1 MRRGCLIVAA
11 ACTLRLAA
19 QADKPEM
26 YTVDRGQDPA
36 LLAADTNGVTCERAL
51 IALGQAMGWRVD
63 FETQQLENALAMVA
77 IDLAFERQPPRTVA
91 HLVAA
96 AGGADVVFD
105 DRTEE
110 GVLRTRVHVVSPAS
124 AELESG
130 RQRLRQWSI
139 QWYHSFLQRDAVYDP
154 LVQEEGMRVRMQLAQ
169 MKLQQG
175 DLEGAATA
183 FEEVYDRD
191 QTHPQSPLAMLRIAE
206 CNFELRRLDDAERWA
221 RRVTELHPSRP
232 EMAAAGILLARI
244 MIVAERYDEC
254 VRELRSFLLPLADT
268 PEIVDAYLLLAQAQ
282 AKRGRPD
289 EVFRNIE
296 VLAGSRNFRDLTERQ
311 MLDYWF
317 LRGLGA
323 AGTGA
328 HADAMEALELFLGM
342 AVDDPR
348 SGRAHVLLARTYSA
362 LGKLLEARSSAVAA
376 MRHLDSLDR
385 EWRREARIVHAK
397 TALALGERDAAFA
410 DLEVEVRS
418 PGADPELIL
427 FLIDAFYEIGR
438 YQKVVSTADLL
449 TKQDTAYGQA
459 ARVRKLRAL
468 LAQAKQNR
476 EHLVAFPRQAI
487 AIAAEITDETLQR
500 EAAEIIGSAYGLLG
514 DVERAADAYRGVLR

>member
-1 MRRGCLIVAA
+1 MRLAVAVAA
-11 ACTLRLAA
+11 AGVQLTA
-19 QADKPEM
+19 QSGRPD
-26 YTVDRGQDPA
+26 TFLVDRSRDPPMV
-36 LLAADTNGVTCERAL
+36 AADCNGVTCERAL
-51 IALGQAMGWRVD
+51 QALGQAMDWRVD
-63 FETQQLENALAMVA
+63 FETAQLENALAMVSV
-77 IDLAFERQPPRTVA
+77 DLAFERQPPRTVA

-105 DRTEE
+105 DRTEA

-175 DLEGAATA
+175 DLEGAASA

-191 QTHPQSPLAMLRIAE
+191 QTHPQAPLAMLRIAE
-206 CNFELRRLDDAERWA
+206 CQFELAHFDDAERWA

-232 EMAAAGILLARI
+232 EMAAAAVLLGRI
-244 MIVAERYDEC
+244 MVAAERYDEC

-268 PEIVDAYLLLAQAQ
+268 PEIIDAYLLLAQAQ
-282 AKRGRPD
+282 AKRGRFD
-289 EVFRNIE
+289 EVFRNVE
-296 VLAGSRNFRDLTERQ
+296 VLAGSRNFRDLDERQ
-311 MLDYWF
+311 TVDYWF

-328 HADAMEALELFLGM
+328 HEAAMEALELFLGL
-342 AVDDPR
+342 AADDR
-348 SGRAHVLLARTYSA
+348 RRGRAHVLLANTYLA
-362 LGKLLEARSSAVAA
+362 LGKFLEARSSAVAA
-376 MRHLDSLDR
+376 LRYRDALDR
-385 EWRREARIVHAK
+385 DGRREARIADAK
-397 TALALGERDAAFA
+397 TALALGQRDTAFA
-410 DLEVEVRS
+410 DLEVEVRGS
-418 PGADPELIL
+418 GADPELIL
-427 FLIDAFYEIGR
+427 FLIDAFAEVGR
-438 YQKVVSTADLL
+438 YQKAVATADLL
-449 TKQDTAYGQA
+449 AAQATPYGQA

-468 LAQAKQNR
+468 LAQAKQDR
-476 EHLVAFPRQAI
+476 TRLAAFPKQAV
-487 AIAAEITDETLQR
+487 AIAAGLEDEALQR
-500 EAAEIIGSAYGLLG
+500 EAAEIIGAAYSLLG

>member
-1 MRRGCLIVAA
+1 MRR
-11 ACTLRLAA
+11 RLALVVAVCLRGVPA
-19 QADKPEM
+19 QVERPDLFV
-26 YTVDRGQDPA
+26 VDRTQDPPM
-36 LLAADTNGVTCERAL
+36 LAADSNGVTCERAL
-51 IALGQAMGWRVD
+51 LALGQGLGWRVD
-63 FETQQLENALAMVA
+63 FETKQLENALAMVA

-91 HLVAA
+91 HLIAA

-110 GVLRTRVHVVSPAS
+110 GVLHTRVHVVSPAS
-124 AELESG
+124 ADIESG

-175 DLEGAATA
+175 DLEGAASA

-191 QTHPQSPLAMLRIAE
+191 QTHPNAPLAMLRIAE
-206 CNFELRRLDDAERWA
+206 CNFELGHLDDAERWA

-232 EMAAAGILLARI
+232 EMAAAAILLGRI

-254 VRELRSFLLPLADT
+254 VRELRSYLLPLADT

-282 AKRGRPD
+282 AKRQRPD

-296 VLAGSRNFRDLTERQ
+296 VLAGSRNFRDLTEKQ
-311 MLDYWF
+311 TIDYWF

-323 AGTGA
+323 AGIGKWA
-328 HADAMEALELFLGM
+328 EAMEALELFLGL
-342 AVDDPR
+342 APSDSR
-348 SGRAHVLLARTYSA
+348 RGRVHILLTETYTAR
-362 LGKLLEARSSAVAA
+362 GQLLEARSSAVAA

-385 EWRREARIVHAK
+385 QGRREARIANAK
-397 TALALGERDAAFA
+397 TALALGQRDTAFA

-418 PGADPELIL
+418 PGADPDLIL
-427 FLIDAFYEIGR
+427 FLADSFHGVGR
-438 YQKVVSTADLL
+438 YQKAIATAELL
-449 TKQDTAYGQA
+449 AGQESAYGQM
-459 ARVRKLRAL
+459 ARVRKLRAM
-468 LAQAKQNR
+468 LAQAKQDR
-476 EHLVAFPRQAI
+476 VHLEAFPKQAI
-487 AIAAEITDETLQR
+487 AIASTIEDEALQR
-500 EAAEIIGSAYGLLG
+500 ETAEIIGTAYSLLG
-514 DVERAADAYRGVLR
+514 DVERAADAFRGVLR